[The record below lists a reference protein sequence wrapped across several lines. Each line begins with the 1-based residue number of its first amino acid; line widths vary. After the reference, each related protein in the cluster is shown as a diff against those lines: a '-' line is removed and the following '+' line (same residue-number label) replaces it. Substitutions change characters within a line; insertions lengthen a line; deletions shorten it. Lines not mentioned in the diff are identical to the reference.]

1 MRSSTFTN
9 SKGQLPPVKKRYS
22 NFAYQW
28 FFKFWEKTKRDPSRS
43 YRVKFHRYTNESLS
57 WYQIVFRLQGTVIPV
72 ILPWVLWCGL
82 YGFLVSLAYEMKFP
96 VEFPQLGKALPNV
109 VVTFNIIL
117 SLLLVFR
124 TNTAH
129 ERFWEGRKLWGAL
142 VNTVRNLAR
151 DIWIFIEEQDPEDR
165 VEKESILRLVVA
177 FSVAM
182 KLHLRREAVNEELE
196 TLMSPLHYGKLKSV
210 NHAPLEISF
219 WIGHYLQH
227 QYNRNFVN
235 IYQLTALQKLVDDLV
250 DILGGCERILKTPLP
265 LAYAIKLRQLLLIY
279 CMLLPFELVGGLG
292 WWTGPILSF
301 ICLVLL
307 GIEEIGAEIEEP
319 FGHDPNDLPL
329 DVICNTMLNN
339 IEDLIKSGPCTRLD
353 NLGIARIK

>member
-1 MRSSTFTN
+1 M
-9 SKGQLPPVKKRYS
+9 
-22 NFAYQW
+22 
-28 FFKFWEKTKRDPSRS
+28 
-43 YRVKFHRYTNESLS
+43 YTNETLN
-57 WYQIVFRLQGTVIPV
+57 WFQIILRLQGSVIPV
-72 ILPWVLWCGL
+72 ILPWVLACGV
-82 YGFLVSLAYEMKFP
+82 YGFFVSLAYHMKLP
-96 VEFPQLGKALPNV
+96 LPIPQMSKVLPNV

-151 DIWIFIEEQDPEDR
+151 DIWIFIEELEPSDR
-165 VEKESILRLVVA
+165 VEKESTLRLVVA

-182 KLHLRREAVNEELE
+182 KLHLRREVVNEELE
-196 TLMSPLHYGKLKSV
+196 ALMSPLHYGKLQSV
-210 NHAPLEISF
+210 NHSPLEIAF
-219 WIGHYLQH
+219 WIGDYLQH
-227 QYNRNFVN
+227 QYNRNCVN

-265 LAYAIKLRQLLLIY
+265 LAYAIKLKQLLLMY
-279 CMLLPFELVGGLG
+279 CLLLPFELVAGLG
-292 WWTGPILSF
+292 WWTGPILAFVSL
-301 ICLVLL
+301 ILL

-329 DVICNTMLNN
+329 DVICNTMLHN
-339 IEDLIKSGPCTRLD
+339 IEDLIESAPCTRLEA
-353 NLGIARIK
+353 LRIGR

>member
-1 MRSSTFTN
+1 MRASTLIN
-9 SKGQLPPVKKRYS
+9 SKKLLPTANQEAVNKERWHIPI
-22 NFAYQW
+22 NW
-28 FFKFWEKTKRDPSRS
+28 FFKFFEKKKKKNTRS
-43 YRVKFHRYTNESLS
+43 YKAKFHIYTNETLN
-57 WYQIVFRLQGTVIPV
+57 WLQVILRVQGTVIPA
-72 ILPWVLWCGL
+72 ILPWVILCGM
-82 YGFLVSLAYEMKFP
+82 YGFFVSLAYELNLP
-96 VEFPQLGKALPNV
+96 ISLSIPQVSKVLPNV

-151 DIWIFIEEQDPEDR
+151 DIWIFIEEQEPEDR
-165 VEKESILRLVVA
+165 LEKEAILRLAVA

-182 KLHLRREAVNEELE
+182 KLHLRREAVNQELE
-196 TLMSPLHYGKLKSV
+196 TLMSPLHYGKLQSV
-210 NHAPLEISF
+210 NHAPLEIAF
-219 WIGHYLQH
+219 WIGDYLQH

-235 IYQLTALQKLVDDLV
+235 IYQLAALQKLVDDLV

-265 LAYAIKLRQLLLIY
+265 LAYAIKLKQLLLMY
-279 CMLLPFELVGGLG
+279 CLILPFELVGGLG
-292 WWTGPILSF
+292 LWTGPILAFVSL
-301 ICLVLL
+301 ILL

-329 DVICNTMLNN
+329 DVICDTMLRNVQ
-339 IEDLIKSGPCTRLD
+339 DLIKSAPCTRL
-353 NLGIARIK
+353 